1 MSSPTSSKSCA
12 SSMSRI
18 MSSPWPWPG
27 DGLCRICHNS
37 PIEKLRCSQ
46 VVCFP
51 FLPLSSHGLDAN
63 RAGYCVATSTLFRR
77 NSVFTK
83 AMEFTLRFYGRS
95 FLDASVGPVIRR
107 LCNERV
113 EIRLDPSSHAIS
125 QLDQER
131 PRSSGRDGA
140 VDAAKT
146 LGYWCNEFWNQ
157 IYYVRTECPM

>member
-46 VVCFP
+46 GVCFP